1 MSWFILFAMM
11 QAPQEDY
18 NEIYTITNQA
28 FASEQECREFVRDN
42 NRVLKDHILTVYP
55 LRPVDQV
62 YCIRQD
68 TLNEVMK
75 DYKRLD
81 NPLAN

>member
-18 NEIYTITNQA
+18 KEIYTITNQA
-28 FASEQECREFVRDN
+28 FVSEKECNEFVRDN
-42 NRVLKDHILTVYP
+42 NLVLKDHILTVYP

-68 TLNEVMK
+68 VLNEMMK
-75 DYKRLD
+75 NYKRKET
-81 NPLAN
+81 